1 MESPKNNQSEKK
13 LNEDFNE
20 AIVDVEAL
28 LEATAN
34 IGGER
39 LAEVRSK
46 AEKSIQIA
54 KANIGGSKAAIF
66 ARAKAVTTETDVF
79 VHDNPWKSIGFAV
92 SVGAIIGML
101 IGRHR

>member
-13 LNEDFNE
+13 LIEDFNE

-54 KANIGGSKAAIF
+54 KANI
-66 ARAKAVTTETDVF
+66 
-79 VHDNPWKSIGFAV
+79 
-92 SVGAIIGML
+92 
-101 IGRHR
+101 